1 MTSTNTRPV
10 NPYIAGRALGQPTG
24 FFGRDDIL
32 RVVETDLRAPDRSV
46 IVLFGQRRIGKTSI
60 LLQLEQRLPN
70 PPFVAVHFDLMDR
83 ARQPLGRVLHDIAAA
98 LADEVGMEVAE
109 PAAFDDNGD
118 YFRQQFLPE
127 LSRRLGTEQRAVL
140 LFDEFD
146 VLDVAAEERL
156 PDTAAARA
164 FFPYLRQLME
174 ETPLGFVFVVGRR
187 AEDLSI
193 DIKAT
198 FKAARYK
205 RVSVLEPD
213 DARTLIRLAERQGSL
228 TFATGVVDHIFALT
242 DGHPYLTQLF
252 CQILW
257 NNTHVERPT
266 AIPEIDVDAVD
277 ATIPHVL
284 EAGQNA
290 FEWIWDGLPPAERVI
305 FAAIAEATEDGS
317 VISEDDLL
325 ELLQSHGIRI
335 LVRELELAPKTLVEW
350 EMLRQVDGGYTFR
363 VELLRRWVAQN
374 KPLPRVREE

>member
-1 MTSTNTRPV
+1 
-10 NPYIAGRALGQPTG
+10 
-24 FFGRDDIL
+24 
-32 RVVETDLRAPDRSV
+32 
-46 IVLFGQRRIGKTSI
+46 
-60 LLQLEQRLPN
+60 
-70 PPFVAVHFDLMDR
+70 MDR